1 MVVDIEVDKLS
12 NMVVDLGIDKMA
24 YMVVD
29 NGHGVDKVYK
39 KYICVERLQ
48 ECKLEIVYSQ
58 PPASGSMYP
67 VEEEGRVFPHEEQ
80 GQLLEEVA
88 NCFVLILARLFGQSS
103 AQLLDLLNCN
113 TMPPT

>member
-12 NMVVDLGIDKMA
+12 NMVVVVDLEVDKMA

-48 ECKLEIVYSQ
+48 ECK
-58 PPASGSMYP
+58 
-67 VEEEGRVFPHEEQ
+67 
-80 GQLLEEVA
+80 
-88 NCFVLILARLFGQSS
+88 
-103 AQLLDLLNCN
+103 
-113 TMPPT
+113 